1 MFEIEGIFFIIL
13 DVTCVVLAGLPFA
26 ILNLQHNPFKTG
38 FFCSD
43 DTIKYPYKKDTIS
56 YQLLMGIMIPF
67 ALFVIVAGESL
78 STYLRSRSSCISDY
92 IACIYKAVGSFVFG
106 AAVSQSLTDIAK
118 YTIGRLRPHFLTVCK
133 PNWSLVDCKAG
144 YVANISCTGDKTLV
158 SEGRLS
164 FYSGHASFSM
174 YCMLFLAL
182 YMQSK
187 MKVEWARMLRP
198 TLQFF
203 LIAASLYV
211 GLSRISDYK
220 HHWSDVLTGFIQGAI
235 VAVFIV
241 FCVSDFFKEH
251 IRRNKEEI
259 SHTTLQE
266 TTSNVNNYGST
277 E

>member
-1 MFEIEGIFFIIL
+1 
-13 DVTCVVLAGLPFA
+13 
-26 ILNLQHNPFKTG
+26 
-38 FFCSD
+38 
-43 DTIKYPYKKDTIS
+43 
-56 YQLLMGIMIPF
+56 
-67 ALFVIVAGESL
+67 IVAGESL
-78 STYLRSRSSCISDY
+78 SVYLRSRPSIVSDY

-118 YTIGRLRPHFLTVCK
+118 HTIGRLRPHFLTICK
-133 PNWSLVDCKAG
+133 PNWSLVDCTAG
-144 YVANISCTGDKTLV
+144 YIENFSCTGDKSLV

-182 YMQSK
+182 YVQSK
-187 MKVEWARMLRP
+187 MKAEWARLLRP

-235 VAVFIV
+235 VAVFTVSNLQFQEPFFNETDISIPIQV
-241 FCVSDFFKEH
+241 FCVSDFFKAH
-251 IRRNKEEI
+251 SRRNKVEI
-259 SHTTLQE
+259 SHITLQE